1 MKLVLYI
8 AVAAVLVSFVGRSSY
23 PEEPQSE
30 KKPSFWMEKK
40 MEYSKRILA
49 GLANQ
54 DFEEIG
60 KTGRS
65 LSALN
70 QMEKWVRSGVPE
82 YRAQLQI
89 FQNAN
94 QQLIKTADNQNLDGA
109 ALAYVQLTM
118 SCVNCHKV
126 MRNSRPATPSAPK

>member
-1 MKLVLYI
+1 MKPILCI
-8 AVAAVLVSFVGRSSY
+8 AVVAVLVSFAGTLSFS
-23 PEEPQSE
+23 EEPQNE
-30 KKPSFWMEKK
+30 QKPSFWMEKK

-54 DFEEIG
+54 DFDEIG
-60 KTGRS
+60 KTARS

-126 MRNSRPATPSAPK
+126 IRNSRPAASNQPK